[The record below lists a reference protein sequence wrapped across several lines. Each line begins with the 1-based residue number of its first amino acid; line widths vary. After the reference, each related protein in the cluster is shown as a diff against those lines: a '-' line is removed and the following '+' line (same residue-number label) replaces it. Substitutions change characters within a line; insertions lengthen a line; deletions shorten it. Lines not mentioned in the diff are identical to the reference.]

1 MGRTNIALQRGDLEL
16 AQTEAEEAVSIS
28 REIDVPEWLAHALVN
43 LGHAKQ
49 TEDSSASA
57 GAYLESLSI
66 CREIGAKECACTA
79 FDGLAALEAAAGEI
93 RSAVMLLAA
102 SQSSRASAG
111 IEMDSQ
117 PYEADLHERTTAAA
131 RRVLAEREFRD
142 VAAAGARLS
151 FEEAIE
157 YALGLGATTESR
169 RRPQL
174 RTTRS

>member
-1 MGRTNIALQRGDLEL
+1 
-16 AQTEAEEAVSIS
+16 
-28 REIDVPEWLAHALVN
+28 
-43 LGHAKQ
+43 
-49 TEDSSASA
+49 
-57 GAYLESLSI
+57 
-66 CREIGAKECACTA
+66 
-79 FDGLAALEAAAGEI
+79 
-93 RSAVMLLAA
+93 
-102 SQSSRASAG
+102 
-111 IEMDSQ
+111 MDSQ